1 MPPYSVGCAVL
12 RRDLLDCNLPVRT
25 FRESASPSGIGL
37 ALPIERLRA
46 SLTNAY
52 TIDRELGRGGMAT
65 VYLAQD
71 CKHDRVVA
79 LKVLHPDL
87 AASLGP
93 DRFLREIKLAARLNH
108 PHILPLHDSGAADGF
123 LYYVMPYVEGESLR
137 ERLDRERMLP
147 IDEAVHHAR
156 SIASALDYAHRQGI
170 VHRDMKPE
178 NVMLYEGEAMVM
190 DFGIAKAVSAA
201 GTETLTQTGMMV
213 GTPAYVSPEQ
223 AAGDVNLDGRSD
235 QYSLACVLYE
245 MLSGERPFTGP
256 TPQAIMSKRFTET
269 AKPLRTVRNTVPEYV
284 ERAVTKAMSTDA
296 GERFSTAS
304 MFAQAL
310 ASGLNT
316 PTDTQTI
323 PQPVVSAAKSVAV
336 LPFANMSADPEN
348 EYFTDGMA
356 EEIINALTKI
366 QSLRVASR
374 TSSFAFK
381 GKNEDINEIG
391 RKLRVSTVLEG
402 SVRKMGNRLRIT
414 AQLVNVADGYHLW
427 SERYDREMED
437 VFAIQDD
444 ISQAIVKA
452 LRVILSEGEKKAIG
466 SSRTDNLQAYEFYL
480 RGRQFFEFRRKSLE
494 YARQM
499 FKRAIELDPSYALAH
514 AGIADCCSLLYMM
527 FDARESNLKQAE
539 SASNT
544 ALKLAPELAEA
555 HVARGI
561 AFSLSQNYD
570 DAEREFETAMR
581 LDPKLFE
588 APYFFGRACLA
599 QGRDAEAVKLF
610 QVACSLRPDDFQGV
624 VFLAQAHNSLGQ
636 IAERDAANRRA
647 LTLIEERLELN
658 PDDARAWNLGAL
670 LLVSLNQPEK
680 AIEFMKTSVAIDP
693 DDPQLLY
700 NVACTYAVLGRTEE
714 ALTSLEH
721 AVDKGYGHKDWLL
734 HDPDF
739 NSIRETPRFRAIVEG
754 M

>member
-1 MPPYSVGCAVL
+1 
-12 RRDLLDCNLPVRT
+12 
-25 FRESASPSGIGL
+25 
-37 ALPIERLRA
+37 
-46 SLTNAY
+46 
-52 TIDRELGRGGMAT
+52 MAT

-108 PHILPLHDSGAADGF
+108 PHILPLFDSGAADGF

-137 ERLDRERMLP
+137 ERLDREQQLP
-147 IDEAVHHAR
+147 VEEALHHTRA
-156 SIASALDYAHRQGI
+156 IASALDYAHRQSV
-170 VHRDMKPE
+170 VHRDIKPE

-201 GTETLTQTGMMV
+201 GSETLTQTGMMV

-223 AAGDVNLDGRSD
+223 AAGEVNLDGRSD

-245 MLSGERPFTGP
+245 MLSGERPFTGA
-256 TPQAIMSKRFTET
+256 TAQAVLAKRFTET
-269 AKPLRTVRNTVPEYV
+269 VRPLRTIRGAIPEYV
-284 ERAVTKAMSTDA
+284 ERAVARAMSTDA
-296 GERFSTAS
+296 AGRFATAA

-310 ASGLNT
+310 ASGLTT

-336 LPFANMSADPEN
+336 LPFANMSADPDN

-374 TSSFAFK
+374 TSAFAFK
-381 GKNEDINEIG
+381 GKNEDIGDIG
-391 RKLRVSTVLEG
+391 RKLKVSTVLEG

-444 ISQAIVKA
+444 ISQAIVRA
-452 LRVILSEGEKKAIG
+452 LRVILSEGEKKQIEKA
-466 SSRTDNLQAYEFYL
+466 RPAVNVEAYDFYL
-480 RGRQFFEFRRKSLE
+480 RGRQYFHQLRRKSLE

-499 FKRAIELDPSYALAH
+499 FNRAIEIDHEYARAY
-514 AGIADCCSLLYMM
+514 AGVADSCSMLYMY
-527 FDARESNLKQAE
+527 FDAREFNIRQADI
-539 SASNT
+539 ASQK
-544 ALKLAPELAEA
+544 ALELEPELAEA
-555 HVARGI
+555 HLARGI
-561 AFSLSQNYD
+561 AVALSKRFD
-570 DAEREFETAMR
+570 EAEREFETAMR

-588 APYFFGRACLA
+588 APYFFGRTRTA
-599 QGRDAEAVKLF
+599 QGRFADAVKLF
-610 QVACSLRPDDFQGV
+610 ERASALRPEDFQATS
-624 VFLAQAHNSLGQ
+624 FLAQSYASMGMTGE
-636 IAERDAANRRA
+636 AEDATRRA
-647 LTLIEERLELN
+647 IRQVQQRLDLN
-658 PDDARAWNLGAL
+658 PDDARACNLGSGLHAKL
-670 LLVSLNQPEK
+670 GHNEK
-680 AIEFMKTSVAIDP
+680 ALEYAERSLAIDP
-693 DDPQLLY
+693 EDPMLLY
-700 NVACTYAVLGRTEE
+700 NVACTYSCLGKTDD
-714 ALTSLEH
+714 ALSCLER
-721 AVDKGYGHKDWLL
+721 AVDKGFGHKEWID
-734 HDPDF
+734 HDSDLDAL
-739 NSIRETPRFRAIVEG
+739 RESPRFKAISQA